1 MIAVI
6 QRVRRASVTV
16 ENQIIAHISRGLVI
30 LLGVAQGDTVQD
42 VDFMIE
48 KIPQLRIF
56 PDTQG
61 KMNYA
66 LQDIKGELLVVSQFT
81 LLANTEKGRRPSF
94 ESAAPPEEAH
104 IRYQAVVEKF
114 QALGLNVQGGMF
126 GAAMVVALENDGP
139 VTLILD
145 SRGRKAV
152 KKVKDSL
159 PRTDTVLQTERP
171 EK

>member
-16 ENQIIAHISRGLVI
+16 GSQLVAKISQGLVI
-30 LLGVAQGDTVQD
+30 LVGVAQGDTSQD

-66 LQDIKGELLVVSQFT
+66 LQDINGEVLLISQFT
-81 LLANTEKGRRPSF
+81 LLANTAKGRRPSF
-94 ESAAPPEEAH
+94 ELAAPPQEAH
-104 IRYQAVVEKF
+104 VRYQEVLDKF
-114 QALGLNVQGGMF
+114 KALGLAVQGGMF
-126 GAAMVVALENDGP
+126 GAAMIVALENDGP

-171 EK
+171 E